1 MSKSTTRQKFTRPIL
16 LSPRNLCNYGNLI
29 LNGLIELNL
38 SKKHNI
44 GVRKVS
50 GATVDDLNHRVH
62 PILKK
67 SETHHHSHRTEWYCS
82 FSIYVN
88 LDKLLKLKS
97 IFKKTLPETDVTF
110 STSTIS
116 SENVK
121 AEITV
126 RNLCEHL
133 IDLNTNILDKRKIT
147 GKYLGIKRIHLNK
160 TGSTHLAKKLFK
172 SYRDFNGLWNTSIN
186 FQRKSLISVKGLF
199 LGYLLSAIN

>member
-1 MSKSTTRQKFTRPIL
+1 M
-16 LSPRNLCNYGNLI
+16 I
-29 LNGLIELNL
+29 LNRLIELNL

-67 SETHHHSHRTEWYCS
+67 SETHHHSHRTEWYRP

-126 RNLCEHL
+126 RNLCEHV
-133 IDLNTNILDKRKIT
+133 IDLNTNILDKTKIT
-147 GKYLGIKRIHLNK
+147 DKYFGIKRIHLNK

-172 SYRDFNGLWNTSIN
+172 SHRDFNGLWNTSIN